1 MKRLRRILRGA
12 AIAAFASLAAMGVG
26 TLLQMKKADIDN
38 AVSARQFDRLMRM
51 YRLGT
56 DVKAIAEVVLLSSLI
71 AGGIAGILYVLCRA
85 LKRKR

>member
-1 MKRLRRILRGA
+1 MKRLRYILCGA

-26 TLLQMKKADIDN
+26 MLLQMQKGDIDN
-38 AVSARQFDRLMRM
+38 AATAQQFDRLMRM
-51 YRLGT
+51 YHLGT
-56 DVKAIAEVVLLSSLI
+56 DVKAIADVVLLSSLI